1 MSLEFE
7 IDYLDIQVTVRWHVR
22 FTSAFLHRDFKVCQI
37 AMASENGLDF
47 DFTARVHFKRI
58 IDVNENAA

>member
-7 IDYLDIQVTVRWHVR
+7 IDYLDIQVMVHWHVR
-22 FTSAFLHRDFKVCQI
+22 FTSAFLHRDFKVCQL
-37 AMASENGLDF
+37 AMGSENGLES

-58 IDVNENAA
+58 IEVNENAL